1 VENIG
6 DEKVRREIRNLA
18 DQIKSDSGC
27 VLILGPRI
35 AVRAGDPDRR
45 PLEDVLTEELTASLD
60 EAPLE
65 APASLRQAADLH
77 FRRKQD
83 RRDLQTSV
91 RDFYAREA
99 PSMTEFHRCLARLP
113 FKLCISA
120 SPDSMMLNAFE
131 SVGKH
136 PQKDY
141 YHFQPQGRHRRA
153 DLAIPTEMRPLV
165 YYLFGHHEDDAS
177 LVLTEADLID
187 YLVKIIKGDPPVPDK
202 VRSFLADPS
211 ASFLFLGFGFQNWY
225 LRVLLKVLDVYG
237 HRFKSVAFEDP
248 QFVDA
253 PESRHAIAFYKDH
266 RIEFRRLSWEPFAER
281 LLQTYLECLPP
292 RQSGKTSAPA
302 LVGADAPEAF
312 LSYASEDVEAVA
324 ELAENLQAN
333 GIRVWRDK
341 TNLRAGDRWNE
352 VLLSVIKE
360 RVDYVIVVQTIAMT
374 MRISGVFFREIVAAQ
389 EKHEDMGEFDGQRL
403 RFLIP
408 VTLGCCQ
415 PLSSLKG
422 LHTIDVDVGAP
433 GGLDALVAAVQ
444 EDWKIRLKLRSLQA
458 RAA

>member
-1 VENIG
+1 MENIR
-6 DEKVRREIRNLA
+6 DEKERRELRNLV

-45 PLEDVLTEELTASLD
+45 PLEDVLTDELAASLD

-65 APASLRQAADLH
+65 APASLRHAADLH
-77 FRRKQD
+77 FRCKQD

-91 RDFYAREA
+91 RDFYAREVA
-99 PSMTEFHRCLARLP
+99 STTEFHRCLAHLP

-131 SVGKH
+131 SVGKR

-141 YHFQPQGRHRRA
+141 YHFQPQGRNRKA

-237 HRFKSVAFEDP
+237 HVFKSVAFEDP

-253 PESRHAIAFYKDH
+253 PESRHVIAFYKDH
-266 RIEFRRLSWEPFAER
+266 RIEFRRLSWQPFAEQ
-281 LLQTYLECLPP
+281 LLQTYQESLPP
-292 RQSGKTSAPA
+292 SQSEKTSAPA
-302 LVGADAPEAF
+302 LGADAPEAF
-312 LSYASEDVEAVA
+312 LSYASEDVDVIT
-324 ELAENLQAN
+324 ELSENLQAN
-333 GIRVWRDK
+333 GIKVWRDK
-341 TNLRAGDRWNE
+341 TNLRAGARWNE
-352 VLLSVIKE
+352 VLQSVIKE
-360 RVDYVIVVQTIAMT
+360 RVNYVIVVQTIAMT
-374 MRISGVFFREIVAAQ
+374 TRISGVFFREIAAAK
-389 EKHEDMGEFDGQRL
+389 EKDEDMGEFRGQKL
-403 RFLIP
+403 TFLIP
-408 VTLGCCQ
+408 VTLGHSQ
-415 PLSSLKG
+415 PLGSLKD
-422 LHTIDVDVGAP
+422 LHTIDVTAGI
-433 GGLDALVAAVQ
+433 DALVAAIQ
-444 EDWKIRLKLRSLQA
+444 ADWEIRLKLRGLQA
-458 RAA
+458 SAA